1 MVRSLGL
8 LFLGLT
14 VSLGG
19 SLTADAKA
27 PIPKAKWS
35 QLLTSLDKAE
45 SQGSDQQGKMKLVLI
60 NKAGKERYR
69 TAIFFQKGT
78 NRRMVQFKSPAD
90 VAGLSVLIRGGNVT
104 LYLPQFRRTRRIA
117 AHVRNQPF
125 MGTDLNF
132 DDLGSLQYS
141 KAWKVVGA
149 WVRKNGQTEM
159 KLQPKPGVSKPY
171 KELIIVLRKDK
182 LLKEVHYFNKKGK
195 KVKVMTRGSFKKIK
209 KYMFPHELKV
219 CDLLKEHCTKV
230 IMTKVKMDTGI
241 RSRFFTR
248 RYLKRELD
256 LD

>member
-1 MVRSLGL
+1 MVRSVG
-8 LFLGLT
+8 LFLC
-14 VSLGG
+14 VAVWLGWNVG
-19 SLTADAKA
+19 VDAKT
-27 PIPKAKWS
+27 PIPKGKWA
-35 QLLTSLDKAE
+35 QLLTTLDKAE

-90 VAGLSVLIRGGNVT
+90 VAGLSVLIRGASVT

-141 KAWKVVGA
+141 KGYKVTGA
-149 WVRKNGQTEM
+149 VKLKKGGIEM
-159 KLQPKPGVSKPY
+159 TLKPKPGVSKPY
-171 KELIIVLRKDK
+171 KKLTIVMRKDN

-195 KVKVMTRGSFKKIK
+195 KIKIMTRSGFKKIK
-209 KYMFPHELKV
+209 KYMFPHNLKV
-219 CDLLKEHCTKV
+219 CDLVKQHCTKV